1 MTPCPWTWPTPLEIV
16 AVAFILANVW
26 LAVKENMW
34 TWPTGIVGVILYTI
48 INYQA
53 KLYLNAVLQIIYLIL
68 SIIGWHEWLHGGVN
82 QTELH
87 VSKTSVRAW
96 TWCMISGVV
105 LTGVLM
111 WLVKL
116 TGDASHPFWDAST
129 TAFSLVGQ
137 WMLNEKLLEN
147 WIIWLVVDII
157 YVPLY
162 FADCLPVTAVLYA
175 FFCVLCVRGY
185 LEWKRSLAASS

>member
-1 MTPCPWTWPTPLEIV
+1 V

-34 TWPTGIVGVILYTI
+34 TWPTGIVGVILYMI
-48 INYQA
+48 INYEA
-53 KLYLNAVLQIIYLIL
+53 KLYLNAVLQIVYFIL
-68 SIIGWHEWLHGGVN
+68 SIIGWHEWLRGGVN
-82 QTELH
+82 KTELH
-87 VSKTSVRAW
+87 VSKTSARAW
-96 TWCMISGVV
+96 VGCMLSGIV
-105 LTGVLM
+105 LTGILW

-116 TGDASHPFWDAST
+116 TGNSSYPFWDAST

-137 WMLNEKLLEN
+137 WMLNEKMLEN
-147 WIIWLVVDII
+147 WIIWIVVDIV

-162 FADCLPVTAVLYA
+162 LAECLPVTALLYA

-185 LEWKRSLAASS
+185 FEWRRSYAAR